1 MYTAH
6 FVLPTQYQKENHV
19 IIILYLVII
28 HGRRRLRRHRLWFK
42 LFWMDLLSMGPVRL
56 LYRHRSITITF
67 LYCISVH
74 ALYSDNYSDLFH
86 LNDAFKRSFLERF
99 KVILIQ
105 MDL

>member
-1 MYTAH
+1 MVVVD
-6 FVLPTQYQKENHV
+6 FVV
-19 IIILYLVII
+19 IVC
-28 HGRRRLRRHRLWFK
+28 G
-42 LFWMDLLSMGPVRL
+42 LSYFGWIFSQWGPVRL
-56 LYRHRSITITF
+56 LYRHRAITITF

-105 MDL
+105 MDLWILRK